1 MRLPLILTLLVSLSL
16 PGCVLT
22 TAVKETLTM
31 FRPSSDD
38 GWDPTENPDPQWD
51 SVGIEARG
59 GEPKEHANDPLR
71 HIFMSEKAR
80 AIERNFGIV
89 D

>member
-1 MRLPLILTLLVSLSL
+1 MRRLLILALLLSVSTT
-16 PGCVLT
+16 GCALT
-22 TAVKETLTM
+22 NAVKETFAM

-51 SVGIEARG
+51 SVGVEARG
-59 GEPKEHANDPLR
+59 GESLEYENDPSRKYL
-71 HIFMSEKAR
+71 MSNKAR
-80 AIERNFGIV
+80 AIERNLGIG

>member
-1 MRLPLILTLLVSLSL
+1 MRFPFILALVACVSLT
-16 PGCVLT
+16 GCAMT
-22 TAVKETLTM
+22 TAVKESFAM
-31 FRPSSDD
+31 FRPNSDD

-59 GEPKEHANDPLR
+59 GESLEYENDPSRKYL
-71 HIFMSEKAR
+71 MSNKAR
-80 AIERNFGIV
+80 AIERNLGIG

>member
-1 MRLPLILTLLVSLSL
+1 MRLQLILILLLGVSTT
-16 PGCVLT
+16 GCALT
-22 TAVKETLTM
+22 GAAKDTFAM

-51 SVGIEARG
+51 SVGVEARG
-59 GEPKEHANDPLR
+59 GESLEYENDPSRKYL
-71 HIFMSEKAR
+71 MSNKAR
-80 AIERNFGIV
+80 AIERNLGIG

>member
-1 MRLPLILTLLVSLSL
+1 MRILLLFAILISPGLSGCALTN
-16 PGCVLT
+16 
-22 TAVKETLTM
+22 AVKETLTM

-38 GWDPTENPDPQWD
+38 GWDPTDHPDPQWD

-59 GEPKEHANDPLR
+59 GSALEYENDPSRKWL
-71 HIFMSEKAR
+71 MSNKAR
-80 AIERNFGIV
+80 AIERNLGIG

>member
-1 MRLPLILTLLVSLSL
+1 MRIPFIVALVISLCL
-16 PGCVLT
+16 PGCILT
-22 TAVKETLTM
+22 SAVKETLTM

-51 SVGIEARG
+51 SVGVEARG
-59 GEPKEHANDPLR
+59 GQALEYENDPSRKWL
-71 HIFMSEKAR
+71 MSPKAR
-80 AIERNFGIV
+80 SIERNLGIG

>member
-1 MRLPLILTLLVSLSL
+1 MRFPLILILLLSVSTTGCTL
-16 PGCVLT
+16 T
-22 TAVKETLTM
+22 NAVKETFAM

-59 GEPKEHANDPLR
+59 GQALEYENDPSRKWL
-71 HIFMSEKAR
+71 MSNKAR
-80 AIERNFGIV
+80 SIERNLGIG

>member
-1 MRLPLILTLLVSLSL
+1 MRTRFLLILLLGISTT
-16 PGCVLT
+16 GCAIT
-22 TAVKETLTM
+22 NAVKETFSML
-31 FRPSSDD
+31 RPNADD

-59 GEPKEHANDPLR
+59 GEALEYENDPSRKYL
-71 HIFMSEKAR
+71 MSNKAR
-80 AIERNFGIV
+80 AIERNLGIG